1 MFSVMCDEVGRGDI
15 SHKCCN
21 VDTVKGSVKHIMFG
35 YVRTLRLAITVLWSD
50 KPSTTVG
57 VWMFLQ
63 EERVIMMSSQWP
75 CMCVGKFTCLVVSN
89 DARMSLNVVVVADG
103 VSK

>member
-1 MFSVMCDEVGRGDI
+1 M
-15 SHKCCN
+15 
-21 VDTVKGSVKHIMFG
+21 DTAGA
-35 YVRTLRLAITVLWSD
+35 VRTLRLAITVLWSD

-75 CMCVGKFTCLVVSN
+75 CMCVGKFACCVVSN
-89 DARMSLNVVVVADG
+89 DARMSLNVVVVAG
-103 VSK
+103 VCPNED